1 MDSSGGPMEKP
12 KILVVE
18 DEKDVAKVIAIN
30 LKLEGMDVIEAYDG
44 AEAIRILGEERPD
57 CVLLDIMLPKI
68 SGWDVLKY
76 IKSHPSTT
84 DIPVVMV
91 TAKVAERDQLRGLGA
106 GAVKYITKPF
116 SPSSLIEAIK
126 SVLKPQ
132 IRDLI
137 VKERRE
143 AIERLQLSTLQR
155 VSEILITT
163 KTLDELAE
171 SISKKISTIFE
182 TPLFALIL
190 TEPNPQ
196 IYIFDASLKET
207 APVHSPVVK
216 KTASPE
222 LMSKLVRLFKSDR
235 CCMKVG
241 ESNKIKLTDI
251 FTDAPQ
257 TFEGY
262 IFPLFETSVVIGA
275 VAIAGENLSLSNNEI
290 SLLSTIANQLS
301 MTLTRVMLHENLMDD
316 QKLRRYLLHRTI
328 DAQEAERKR
337 IASEIHDSIMQS
349 LVGTIYKLKALERG
363 AQQNSTNGL
372 IKEIRHLE
380 EELSRNVEELRALLL
395 GLTPP
400 ALEELGLIAALRE
413 YVSVFNAKTGIKV
426 DLNLPEN
433 VPNISKTAK
442 INVYRIIQEALNN
455 VEKHSKA
462 AKVSLSIENPNG
474 GDLKIT
480 ISDDGAGF
488 KPMSREEKL
497 RSLGIA
503 TMRERAELLGGTLQI
518 ESEPGKGTKVQLLLP
533 KEVFT
538 EG

>member
-1 MDSSGGPMEKP
+1 MEKP

-413 YVSVFNAKTGIKV
+413 HVSVFNAKTGIKV